1 MKLTKDMIRDLIKEE
16 INTTNIQEEPEAE
29 AAPGADAN
37 VPNQVKVALK
47 QIMGDGGDVKVLEK
61 LKAYMQKQNVARQA
75 MVADTLLNMIGLD
88 LEPTK
93 LRAAVTTNA

>member
-1 MKLTKDMIRDLIKEE
+1 MKLTKDMIRELIKEE
-16 INTTNIQEEPEAE
+16 INTTNIQEEPEPAPAE
-29 AAPGADAN
+29 ESD

-47 QIMGDGGDVKVLEK
+47 QIMGDGGDAKILEK
-61 LKAYMQKQNVARQA
+61 LKMYMQKQNVARQT
-75 MVADTLLNMIGLD
+75 MVADVLLNMIGLD

>member
-1 MKLTKDMIRDLIKEE
+1 
-16 INTTNIQEEPEAE
+16 
-29 AAPGADAN
+29 
-37 VPNQVKVALK
+37 
-47 QIMGDGGDVKVLEK
+47 
-61 LKAYMQKQNVARQA
+61 

>member
-1 MKLTKDMIRDLIKEE
+1 MKLTKDMIRELIKQE
-16 INTTNIQEEPEAE
+16 INTTNIQEEPEPQGEPAE
-29 AAPGADAN
+29 TG

-47 QIMGDGGDVKVLEK
+47 QIMDDGGDAKVLEK
-61 LKAYMQKQNVARQA
+61 LKAYMQKQNVARQT

>member
-1 MKLTKDMIRDLIKEE
+1 MD
-16 INTTNIQEEPEAE
+16 
-29 AAPGADAN
+29 
-37 VPNQVKVALK
+37 
-47 QIMGDGGDVKVLEK
+47 DGGDAKVLEK
-61 LKAYMQKQNVARQA
+61 LKAYMQKQNVARQT